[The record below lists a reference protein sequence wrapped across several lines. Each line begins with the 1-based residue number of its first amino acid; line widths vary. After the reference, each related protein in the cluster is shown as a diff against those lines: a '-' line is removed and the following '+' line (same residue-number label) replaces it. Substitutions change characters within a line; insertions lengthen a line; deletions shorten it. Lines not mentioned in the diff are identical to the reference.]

1 MEVKYVIDTHL
12 QADHLSGGR
21 RLAELAGAR
30 YCLHESADVAF
41 DFTPLADGEELEL
54 GNVMMRVLHT
64 PGHTSE
70 SLCLLVTDRTR
81 APEPW
86 FLLTGD
92 TLFVGAVGR
101 PDLPGQARE
110 NAAELYASIHEKL
123 LTLPDN
129 IEVYPSHFAGSVCG
143 AGMSGKPSSTLAF
156 ERRWNRLLTYTKEEF
171 IDALADVPAKP
182 KAMEQILRINQ
193 GRDGDAP

>member
-1 MEVKYVIDTHL
+1 VIDTHV

-21 RLAELAGAR
+21 RLAELTGAR

-41 DFTPLADGEELEL
+41 HFTPLADGEELDL
-54 GNVMMRVLHT
+54 GNVTMRVLHT
-64 PGHTSE
+64 PGHTFE
-70 SLCLLVTDRTR
+70 SLCLLVSDKTR

-101 PDLPGQARE
+101 PDLPGRSRE

-143 AGMSGKPSSTLAF
+143 ARMSGKPSSTLAF
-156 ERRWNRLLTYTKEEF
+156 ERRWNRLLSYTKEEF
-171 IDALADVPAKP
+171 IDALVDVPVKP
-182 KAMEQILRINQ
+182 ETMEQILRVNR
-193 GRDGDAP
+193 GHDEVMR